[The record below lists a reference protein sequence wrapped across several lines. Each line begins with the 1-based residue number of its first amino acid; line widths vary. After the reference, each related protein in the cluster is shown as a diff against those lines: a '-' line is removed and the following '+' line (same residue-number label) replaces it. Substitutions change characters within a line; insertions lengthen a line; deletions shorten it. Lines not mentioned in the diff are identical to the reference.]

1 MPKAENRDA
10 AASCRAE
17 LVSARHGGGLV
28 GRVRAGDAYR
38 SLEGIL
44 EQIQQLL
51 AGVLVVS
58 GDEAEDGP
66 GQVHGGGRFAA
77 SAKGDE

>member
-1 MPKAENRDA
+1 
-10 AASCRAE
+10 
-17 LVSARHGGGLV
+17 
-28 GRVRAGDAYR
+28 
-38 SLEGIL
+38 LEGIL